1 MNTFGLNRPVYSFGL
16 GLVLVLID
24 TNIPPGDGRDQYFY
38 PTDCRSFLATECER
52 NFVPTDIRKFKT
64 E

>member
-24 TNIPPGDGRDQYFY
+24 PNIPPDGQDQIFY
-38 PTDCRSFLATECER
+38 PTDCRSFLATECVR
-52 NFVPTDIRKFKT
+52 TYVPTDIRKFKT